1 MQPLK
6 KPSDF
11 VLSKYLKALKTQFP
25 EIVIDQEKTDRVI
38 AKIQEVAIETAAE
51 FITRCILLFEID
63 KVTCLSIIPSEQI
76 SADESALIADS
87 DEPKTSKPQ
96 LKFQELAVGVT
107 QDLMKNHLFVSWIED
122 TTNELLS
129 VGVISSP
136 IQWIMKL
143 HPEIIKIHE

>member
-1 MQPLK
+1 
-6 KPSDF
+6 
-11 VLSKYLKALKTQFP
+11 
-25 EIVIDQEKTDRVI
+25 
-38 AKIQEVAIETAAE
+38 
-51 FITRCILLFEID
+51 LLFEID